1 LLPTDIWAI
10 LHELSLPIDLIP
22 FIDYIMGQLSD
33 FSCVALLGFRSQYM
47 KQKPWIKSCFLFF
60 TQQSD
65 FACAG
70 FLDNEKEF
78 G

>member
-33 FSCVALLGFRSQYM
+33 FSCVALLGVSFPAQET
-47 KQKPWIKSCFLFF
+47 KTVEQELFF
-60 TQQSD
+60 VFYTTKRLRLRRVSGQ
-65 FACAG
+65 
-70 FLDNEKEF
+70 
-78 G
+78 